1 MAGRRARPTDGQVDD
16 VPEKHRK
23 LPDTADDAE
32 EPAEE
37 AEVEVGVQT
46 RARPREGVIQRVF

>member
-23 LPDTADDAE
+23 LPDTADNAE

-37 AEVEVGVQT
+37 AEVE
-46 RARPREGVIQRVF
+46 EEDE